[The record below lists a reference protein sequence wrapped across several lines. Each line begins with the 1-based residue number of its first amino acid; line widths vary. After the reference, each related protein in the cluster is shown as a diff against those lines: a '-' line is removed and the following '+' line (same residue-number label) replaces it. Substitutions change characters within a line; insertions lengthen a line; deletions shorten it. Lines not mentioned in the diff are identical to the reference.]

1 MKLLRWLDKNAEE
14 YLLLIF
20 LIMMVVIMGV
30 QVLMRYTL
38 NYSLTWS
45 EELTRYLFVWSAF
58 ISIGYCIKHGISIK
72 IEQLLKVLPKN
83 LAQIVRLTSKFIM
96 LAFFI
101 YVTKSAISIVQS
113 SYASGQVSSALGI
126 PVYMVQVSAAV
137 GFLGA
142 IFRIVQSFYLG
153 ILDLIGMRTQH
164 S

>member
-14 YLLLIF
+14 FLLLVF
-20 LIMMVVIMGV
+20 LIVMVLVMGV

-58 ISIGYCIKHGISIK
+58 ISIGYCTKYGTSIK
-72 IEQLLKVLPKN
+72 LEQLLKVLPDI
-83 LAQIVRLTSKFIM
+83 LSQIIRLSSKFIM

-101 YVTKSAISIVQS
+101 YVLKSSISVVQS
-113 SYASGQVSSALGI
+113 SYASGQVSSALGLPI
-126 PVYMVQVSAAV
+126 YMVQASTVV
-137 GFLGA
+137 GFSLA

-153 ILDLIGMRTQH
+153 IVDMIGMRKQH